1 MIAVYAEEEFA
12 RESSCFLHSF
22 YKFSKEPRKRERAFI
37 HVIVNL
43 YSRKEFL
50 HLIHCRPFSGQYSA
64 KLVGFHDECNRVFPL
79 KGRHENLVIVFDNK
93 YGFLRGR
100 ADCRYV
106 VKLCYRNRREGHGC
120 L

>member
-12 RESSCFLHSF
+12 RELSYSLR
-22 YKFSKEPRKRERAFI
+22 KEPRKRERAFI

-50 HLIHCRPFSGQYSA
+50 HLIHCGPFDGQYSA
-64 KLVGFHDECNRVFPL
+64 KLVGFHDKCYREFPL
-79 KGRHENLVIVFDNK
+79 EGRHENLVIVFDNK
-93 YGFLRGR
+93 HRFLCCRPDR
-100 ADCRYV
+100 RYV
-106 VKLCYRNRREGHGC
+106 VKLGHRNRREGHGC